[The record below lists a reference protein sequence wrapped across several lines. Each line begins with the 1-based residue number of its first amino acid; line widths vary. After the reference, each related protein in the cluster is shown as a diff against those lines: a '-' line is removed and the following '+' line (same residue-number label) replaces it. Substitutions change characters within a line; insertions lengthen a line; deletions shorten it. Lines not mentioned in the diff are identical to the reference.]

1 MLRLAVPVVV
11 TELGWIA
18 MATVDT
24 LMVGRLSAEAIGA
37 VGLGSAVF
45 LGVSMFGLGLLLGL
59 DTMISH
65 AFGAGDSS
73 DCYRTLVHG
82 IYAAF
87 GLTLPLS
94 GVIFMIAAFLPGF
107 GINPDVLVLAIPY
120 LKPVAGSLL
129 PLLLYSATRRFL
141 QATGHVNAV
150 MIVLITANLVN
161 VFTNWVLVFGHL
173 GFPALGV
180 VGAGW
185 ATFMSRSY
193 MALALVGCIIYYD
206 RRGTRQLFETP
217 LWIDGS
223 RLRRLLELGLP
234 SALHISLEM
243 GLFAVA
249 TALAGL
255 LDAASL
261 AAHQI
266 ALTVAATTFM
276 VPLGMSSAAAV
287 RVGHASGRG
296 DSEGVRRGGWMA
308 ILLGVS
314 FMSVA
319 MVTLFVFPD
328 QIISL
333 FTDDASVLSVGA
345 SLLFVAALFQ
355 LFDGLQVVTTG
366 ALRGLGET
374 RVPMMVALAGYW
386 GLGIPTGY
394 YLCFNAGW
402 GVIGLWVG
410 LAVGL
415 ASVGAVLLRVW
426 TRRLA
431 TLAY

>member
-1 MLRLAVPVVV
+1 MLRLAIPVVV
-11 TELGWIA
+11 AELGWTA

-24 LMVGRLSAEAIGA
+24 LMVGRISAEAIGA

-59 DTMISH
+59 DTMISQ

-73 DCYRTLVHG
+73 ECYRSLVHG
-82 IYAAF
+82 VYAAF

-94 GVIFMIAAFLPGF
+94 GVIFVVVAFLPGF
-107 GINPDVLVLAIPY
+107 GINPDVLALAIPY
-120 LKPVAGSLL
+120 LKPVAASLL

-141 QATGHVNAV
+141 QATGHANAV
-150 MIVLITANLVN
+150 MIVLVTANLVN
-161 VFTNWVLVFGHL
+161 ALTNWVLVFGHW

-206 RRGTRQLFETP
+206 RRGAKQVFETP

-234 SALHISLEM
+234 SAFHISLEM

-249 TALAGL
+249 TALAGR

-266 ALTVAATTFM
+266 ALSVAATTFM
-276 VPLGMSSAAAV
+276 VPLGVSSAAAV
-287 RVGHASGRG
+287 RVGQAAGRG
-296 DSEGVRRGGWMA
+296 DREGVRRGGWMA
-308 ILLGVS
+308 IVLGVG
-314 FMSVA
+314 FMSIA
-319 MVTLFVFPD
+319 MVTLFVFPSR
-328 QIISL
+328 IISL
-333 FTDDASVLSVGA
+333 FTDDASVLSVGV

-374 RVPMMVALAGYW
+374 RTPMMVGLVGYW

-394 YLCFNAGW
+394 HLCFNAGW

-415 ASVGAVLLRVW
+415 ASAGAVLLVVW